1 MPSPRSSLGTT
12 VGVRLL
18 QRLTN
23 AFVDG
28 LAHRQPGK
36 ASAVSRRLVTT
47 DGHQR
52 AKGSGFTGPK
62 SLRSL
67 LHVALEEAVPEASPH
82 SFRIRVEADGWVSLD
97 HGSLDE
103 DTLAFAEEIVNEVL
117 LSPHVYGANGRA
129 EAELGDPTIPKL
141 VSHLE
146 DEFELDELRFTFDPV
161 GRVRLF
167 HEDLDRPTLREL
179 EGQLYD
185 MRTLLGT
192 RVA

>member
-1 MPSPRSSLGTT
+1 M
-12 VGVRLL
+12 L

-28 LAHRQPGK
+28 LAHRQPGQ
-36 ASAVSRRLVTT
+36 ASAVSRRILNA
-47 DGHQR
+47 DGTQP
-52 AKGSGFTGPK
+52 AKRSGFTGPR

-67 LHVALEEAVPEASPH
+67 LHVALDEAVPEVSPH

-97 HGSLDE
+97 HESLDE

-117 LSPHVYGANGRA
+117 LSPHVYGSNGKA
-129 EAELGDPTIPKL
+129 ESELGDPTIPKL
-141 VSHLE
+141 VSRLE
-146 DEFELDELRFTFDPV
+146 EDFELDELRFTFDPV

-179 EGQLYD
+179 EGQLHD
-185 MRTLLGT
+185 LRTLLGT

>member
-1 MPSPRSSLGTT
+1 M
-12 VGVRLL
+12 L

-28 LAHRQPGK
+28 LANRTPGR
-36 ASAVSRRLVTT
+36 ASSVSRRLATT
-47 DGHQR
+47 GSNQPT
-52 AKGSGFTGPK
+52 KGSGFTGPK

-67 LHVALEEAVPEASPH
+67 LHIALEEAVPEATSH

-97 HGSLDE
+97 HETLDE

-129 EAELGDPTIPKL
+129 DAELGDPTIPKL
-141 VSHLE
+141 VSRLE